1 MTLSKQMKSSMSYN
15 NISNDRLKDLWNEVQ
30 DDNENKSDL
39 SLNSKILI
47 VDGLNTFIRSFS
59 ANPSINDDGIH
70 IGGLVGFLKSLRF
83 TISRINPTRC
93 IIVFDGKNGSKK
105 RRKIF
110 EHYKQQRRVRSK
122 LNRNVDWAVAP
133 MDEHQSMKKQ
143 IGRLVKYLEQLPV
156 TMVTIDNIEADDTI
170 AYIAQNIFTDSKNII
185 MSTDK
190 DFLQLVNENNTVW
203 SPVKK
208 FMYDNDRIKNEFGLL
223 SSNFILYKIL
233 NGDKSDNINGG
244 PGAGLKTIIKNI
256 PEVADREI
264 PVMELIDLI
273 EKNKNKNKFFEKASN
288 NYSLIKRNY
297 LLMQLQQVDISNTI
311 KLKIQDYVNNTIPGL
326 TKYKFTT
333 MFMQDKL
340 WSQIPDLNLWI
351 TEFLKL
357 ERYRKLH
364 DK

>member
-1 MTLSKQMKSSMSYN
+1 MSYN
-15 NISNDRLKDLWNEVQ
+15 KISNDRLNDLWSEIES
-30 DDNENKSDL
+30 DNENRSEL
-39 SLNSKILI
+39 NLNSKILI
-47 VDGLNTFIRSFS
+47 IDGLNTFIRSFS
-59 ANPSINDDGIH
+59 ANPAINDDGIH
-70 IGGLVGFLKSLRF
+70 VGGLVGFLKSLRF
-83 TISRINPTRC
+83 TIARINPTRC

-105 RRKIF
+105 RRTVF
-110 EHYKQQRRVRSK
+110 EDYKKQRRVRSR

-143 IGRLVKYLEQLPV
+143 IGRLVRYLEQLPITIV
-156 TMVTIDNIEADDTI
+156 TVDNIEADDAI
-170 AYIAQNIFTDSKNII
+170 AYITQNIFTNSKNII

-190 DFLQLVNENNTVW
+190 DFLQLVNENTTVW
-203 SPVKK
+203 SPMKK
-208 FMYDNDRIKNEFGLL
+208 FIYDKKRIKDEFGLMA
-223 SSNFILYKIL
+223 SNFIIYKIL
-233 NGDKSDNINGG
+233 NGDKSDNINGV
-244 PGAGLKTIIKNI
+244 PGAGLKSIIKNI
-256 PEVADREI
+256 PEVADHDLS
-264 PVMELIDLI
+264 VMELIDLI

-340 WSQIPDLNLWI
+340 WSQIPDMNLWI

-357 ERYRKLH
+357 ERYRKLD